1 MNRKVATTVKKR
13 DNGIKRLL
21 SRLQVPCMG
30 VCMVAVSLSSLSCR
44 NHDHIAG
51 KTDVLVSM
59 GDSVL
64 TVDDVV
70 SRIPFGISAA
80 DSVELFRK
88 IVDRWVEGMV
98 LTEMA
103 KAKLPENDEIER
115 QVEDYR
121 NRLIVSY
128 YMRKMRD
135 GNKTKV
141 DADSVRAFYDA
152 FHHDMISETPLV
164 KGIYMKVAES
174 TSGLDDLKRNLF
186 NADDEGIDKLEKNWA
201 GDALQYELFLDKWI
215 DWNVIADQIPYRFYD
230 PDAFLEST
238 RNFETIHDGS
248 VYLLHISEYLP
259 TGSEL
264 PYDFAARGITDMF
277 EQANM
282 ADYEEALVRS
292 LVKKAMSEEKLVA
305 VGYDPLSRRF
315 SRETNKNENNS
326 NK

>member
-1 MNRKVATTVKKR
+1 MNQTVPTTENKR
-13 DNGIKRLL
+13 DNGVKRLL
-21 SRLQVPCMG
+21 SRLQVPCAG
-30 VCMVAVSLSSLSCR
+30 ICMVVLSLSAVSCR
-44 NHDHIAG
+44 HNEKNIG
-51 KTDVLVSM
+51 KTDILVSM

-64 TVDDVV
+64 TLNDVT
-70 SRIPFGISAA
+70 SRIPLGISPA
-80 DSVELFRK
+80 DSAELFRK

-103 KAKLPENDEIER
+103 KAKLPENEEIER

-135 GNKTKV
+135 GNKPKV
-141 DADSVRAFYDA
+141 DADSVKAFYES
-152 FHHDMISETPLV
+152 FRHDMISETPLV

-174 TSGLDDLKRNLF
+174 TSGIEDLKMNLF
-186 NADDEGIDKLEKNWA
+186 NADDKGIDKLEKTWA
-201 GDALQYELFLDKWI
+201 GDALQYELFLDKWV

-238 RNFETIHDGS
+238 RNFETTHNGS

-264 PYDFAARGITDMF
+264 PYDFAERGITDMF

-282 ADYEEALVRS
+282 ASYEEALVRS
-292 LVKKAMSEEKLVA
+292 LVKKAMSEDKLVA
-305 VGYDPLSRRF
+305 AGYDPLTHRYVG
-315 SRETNKNENNS
+315 EMNKNENK
-326 NK
+326 NKK